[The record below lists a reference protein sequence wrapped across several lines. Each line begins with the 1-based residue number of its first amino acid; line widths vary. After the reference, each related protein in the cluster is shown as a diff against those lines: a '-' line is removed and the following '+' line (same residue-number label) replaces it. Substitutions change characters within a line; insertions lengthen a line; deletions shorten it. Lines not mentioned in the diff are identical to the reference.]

1 MNVSRAFTFL
11 RKKRKEKKGYFCSSI
26 KEINLKHLQQAE
38 EKKKEAMETVVE
50 KLLIESSDT
59 DVTYVLP
66 ILLH

>member
-1 MNVSRAFTFL
+1 M
-11 RKKRKEKKGYFCSSI
+11 
-26 KEINLKHLQQAE
+26 KHLQQAE